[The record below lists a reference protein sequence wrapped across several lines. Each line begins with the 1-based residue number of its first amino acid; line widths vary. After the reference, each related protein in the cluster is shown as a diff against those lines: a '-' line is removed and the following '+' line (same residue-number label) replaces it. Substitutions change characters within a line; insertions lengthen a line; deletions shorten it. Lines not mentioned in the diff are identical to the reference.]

1 MAEVRSWFSR
11 LLGLSRKKNREAEMA
26 EEIRQHVDS
35 LTERKVAAG
44 MSLEEARNAAL
55 REFGGVEQIKEIAR
69 AQRSWLSAE
78 QLWRDL
84 RFALRGLRKQP
95 GFTII
100 ATLTLALGIGANTA
114 IFSIVNAVLLRPLPF
129 PEPDRMIFL
138 AEADKTNPSQPG
150 LAISL
155 PDYLDWRRDNTV
167 FENLA
172 VSTRESAS
180 LSGIPGRDPEQV
192 GAAFVTANFFKVIG
206 VRPRLGRVFSEEEDK
221 VGAPLL
227 AVISDHLWEYAFNRN
242 PSIIGEAVTFYG
254 RSATIIGVMPPEMTW
269 PQDADAWFSVM
280 RRSDNGAWANRSI
293 HPGLLAW
300 GRLKPGVNLEQARS
314 EMTAI
319 AARLEQAHPESNTDV
334 TVKMMPVMENL
345 VGKYRVNLA
354 LLLGAVALV
363 LLIACANLANLFAA
377 RGASRVREFAVRAA
391 VGAGRAQIV
400 RQLLVESLVIALL
413 GGLLGFLIAWWSR
426 NLLGLLAPQDLSRF
440 KEVSFDGR
448 VLGFTL
454 LLASLTSV
462 LFGLWPAWQAS
473 HLNVQDALKA
483 GAHGS
488 SDTPSARRTR
498 DWLVIADI
506 ALTLVLLSSAGL
518 VLKSFSKLQGLN
530 LGFEPRGLMTARIDL
545 PYAGYTDYQ
554 KVVNFT
560 HSLVDKIQATPGI
573 EKAAVGA
580 SPPLLQDWRVSF
592 VRSGIPAPI
601 PGQEPSAHSEVIA
614 GDYLGACKAPLLR
627 GRALNERDTK
637 NAPLVVMIDQT
648 MAERYFPGED
658 PIGQQLSVDPDG
670 SGSDNR
676 WFQIV
681 GVVGR
686 MKFRAS
692 IETEVP
698 PVIYFSLGQ
707 VERRSLVLLAR
718 TSATLPSFEKTV
730 REIVTGID
738 PRQPVYSVRPM
749 SWRVEQTWAT
759 QRLLTFLLSGF
770 AVLALLL
777 AGVGLYGVLSFTAL
791 RRLRE
796 IGLRLA
802 LGARPAQ
809 IRALIFGHGLRLL
822 LLGCG
827 IGLCVAVA
835 VTSVLRT
842 VLFEMT
848 PAQPIV
854 FIVVAA
860 ILALATAI
868 SCWLPAAR
876 ACRTDP
882 MIVLRDS

>member
-1 MAEVRSWFSR
+1 MPHLRSWFAR
-11 LLGLSRKKNREAEMA
+11 LLGLVRKDNREAGMA
-26 EEIRQHVDS
+26 EEIRQHLNG
-35 LTERKVAAG
+35 LTKRNVAAG
-44 MSLEEARNAAL
+44 MSPEEARYAAL
-55 REFGGVEQIKEIAR
+55 REFGGIEQIKESAR
-69 AQRSWLSAE
+69 EERVWISAE

-84 RFALRGLRKQP
+84 RFALRMLAKQP

-114 IFSIVNAVLLRPLPF
+114 IFGIVNAVLLRPLPF
-129 PEPDRMIFL
+129 PEPDRIIFL
-138 AEADKTNPSQPG
+138 SEADKTNPDRPG
-150 LAISL
+150 VAISL

-172 VSTRESAS
+172 VSLRNSTS
-180 LSGIPGRDPEQV
+180 LSGIPGRDPEQI
-192 GAAFVTANFFKVIG
+192 GAAFVTSNFFKVIG
-206 VRPRLGRVFSEEEDK
+206 VRPQLGRVFNEEEDK
-221 VGAPLL
+221 VGAPFLV
-227 AVISDHLWEYAFNRN
+227 VISDHLWEHVFNRN
-242 PSIIGEAVTFYG
+242 PSVIGQAVTFQG
-254 RSATIIGVMPPEMTW
+254 RSASIVGVMPPEMTW
-269 PQDADAWFSVM
+269 PQEPDAWFSVM

-293 HPGLLAW
+293 RPGLLAW
-300 GRLKPGVNLEQARS
+300 GRLKPGVSLERARS

-345 VGKYRVNLA
+345 VGKYRVNLS

-377 RGASRVREFAVRAA
+377 RGASRAREFAIRAA
-391 VGAGRAQIV
+391 VGARRAQIV
-400 RQLLVESLVIALL
+400 RQLLVESLVIALF
-413 GGLLGFLIAWWSR
+413 GGLLGFLIALWSR
-426 NLLGLLAPQDLSRF
+426 DLLSLLAPQDLSRF
-440 KEVSFDGR
+440 KEVSFNGG

-454 LLASLTSV
+454 LLATLTSV

-473 HLNVQDALKA
+473 HFDVQDGLKA

-518 VLKSFSKLQGLN
+518 VLKSFSHLQAVD

-545 PYAGYTDYQ
+545 PYARYADHA
-554 KVVNFT
+554 KIVNFCD
-560 HSLVDKIQATPGI
+560 SLVDKIKAIPGI
-573 EKAAVGA
+573 DKVAMGA
-580 SPPLLQDWRVSF
+580 NPPFFQDWSVSF

-601 PGQEPSAHSEVIA
+601 PGQEPSAQSEVIA
-614 GDYLGACKAPLLR
+614 GDYLGTCKTPLLR

-637 NAPLVVMIDQT
+637 NSPLVVMIDQT
-648 MAERYFPGED
+648 MAERFFRGED

-686 MKFRAS
+686 MRFRSS
-692 IETEVP
+692 IETETP
-698 PVIYFSLGQ
+698 PVIYFSMGQ
-707 VERRSLVLLAR
+707 VQRRSLVLLAR
-718 TSATLPSFEKTV
+718 TSIEISSFEKTV
-730 REIVTGID
+730 RAFVAGID
-738 PRQPVYSVRPM
+738 PTQPVYSIRSM
-749 SWRVEQTWAT
+749 SWRVGETRAT
-759 QRLLTFLLSGF
+759 QRLLAFLLVVF

-777 AGVGLYGVLSFTAL
+777 ASVGLYGVLSYTAL

-809 IRALIFGHGLRLL
+809 IRALIFNHGLRLL
-822 LLGCG
+822 LIGCAC
-827 IGLCVAVA
+827 GLFAAVFIA
-835 VTSVLRT
+835 TILRS

-848 PAQPIV
+848 PLQPAIYLL
-854 FIVVAA
+854 VAA
-860 ILALATAI
+860 ILTLATLIA
-868 SCWLPAAR
+868 CWLPAAR

-882 MIVLRDS
+882 MVVLRDT